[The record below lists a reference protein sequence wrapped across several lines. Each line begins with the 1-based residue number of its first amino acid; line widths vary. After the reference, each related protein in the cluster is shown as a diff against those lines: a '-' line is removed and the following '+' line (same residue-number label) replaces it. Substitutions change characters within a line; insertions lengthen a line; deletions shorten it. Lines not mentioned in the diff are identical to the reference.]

1 MLEANEG
8 LEKIFEDA
16 VKEAEKRKHEY
27 VTIEHVLISLVKDQT
42 IGTTLIEFK
51 VNVGA
56 LIKDVENY
64 LDTKCN
70 DIVSKSKN
78 PIVPRKTASLERLM
92 NRAFTQA
99 QFQGRQDVTSIDI
112 LISIF
117 AEKKSYG
124 AFFLKKHK
132 VDKQDLMD
140 LVSTETIL
148 DEGMASMGGQEHGG
162 EQKLRPNQADRILKS
177 YCENL
182 NQKYF
187 DKKIDPVIGRDEET
201 NNLKQILARRNKNN
215 VLIVGDPGVGKTAVV
230 EGLARRIAKNKNDI
244 PEYLKDHIVW
254 SLDVNSLIAG
264 SKFRGDFEERLKMI
278 VNALDQKGK
287 SILFIDEAHMIVG
300 AGATGQGNNMD
311 MANMLKPALLKGS
324 IKVVASTTW
333 EEYRKYFEKDRALM
347 RRFQRL
353 QVGEPSKETSV
364 KILKGVKQYY
374 EDHHGCTITD
384 EACEDAVDYS
394 SKFIADKKLPDKAID
409 IIDVACARL
418 RLNGVKD
425 GVIDHEEIIHEL
437 SVMTGISIEQLS
449 QKQASNLK
457 TLEEKMKL
465 QVFGQDK
472 AINTITDK
480 ILVARAGLKNLNKP
494 VGSFLFL
501 GPTGCGKTETAR
513 TLAKTLGVELVRF
526 DMSEY
531 QEKHSISKLIGS
543 PPGYVGYEDSN
554 MGGGMFIN
562 EVEKNP
568 HAVVLFDEIEKA
580 HRDVSNMLLQVMD
593 YGTVTG
599 SNGKKADCRNITLIM
614 TSNLG
619 AEDMERNNIGFGPSE
634 RTGED
639 DKALKKFFPPEFRN
653 RLDAVIKF
661 NKLAEKTM
669 KSIVKKFLQELNTMT
684 MEKDVEVNAT
694 DQALD
699 YLVKKGFDAK
709 LGARPLQ
716 RIIDEEIKNPLS
728 KMILFG
734 ELNEGGMV
742 EVTLSEDVVPKLTV
756 VFRPNKVTTKI
767 KGKSK
772 SDGSTTKVSNKER
785 KKQKLKNAKTS

>member
-8 LEKIFEDA
+8 LENIFENA
-16 VKEAEKRKHEY
+16 VKEAEKRRHEY
-27 VTIEHVLISLVKDQT
+27 VTIEHVLLSLIKDKN
-42 IGTTLIEFK
+42 IGTVLHDFK

-56 LIKDVENY
+56 LIKDVEDY
-64 LDTKCN
+64 LDTKCH
-70 DIVSKSKN
+70 DIVAQGKE
-78 PIVPRKTASLERLM
+78 PMTPRKTASLERLM

-99 QFQGRQDVTSIDI
+99 LFQGRQDVSSVDI

-117 AEKKSYG
+117 SEKKSYA
-124 AFFLKKHK
+124 AFFLKKHQ
-132 VDKQDLMD
+132 VNKQDLID

-148 DEGMASMGGQEHGG
+148 DEGMAGMGGPGEAGP

-187 DKKIDPVIGRDEET
+187 DKKIDPVIGREQET
-201 NNLKQILARRNKNN
+201 EDLKQILARRNKNN

-230 EGLARRIAKNKNDI
+230 EGLARRIAKNKDDV

-264 SKFRGDFEERLKMI
+264 SKFRGDFEERLKLI

-324 IKVVASTTW
+324 IKVLASTTW

-374 EDHHGCTITD
+374 EKFHGCTITD

-394 SKFIADKKLPDKAID
+394 TKFIADKKLPDKAID
-409 IIDVACARL
+409 VIDVACARL
-418 RLNGVKD
+418 RLNGTKD
-425 GVIDHEEIIHEL
+425 GKIDHEEIIHEI

-465 QVFGQDK
+465 QVYGQDK
-472 AINTITDK
+472 AINKITDK
-480 ILVARAGLKNLNKP
+480 ILVARAGLKSLTKP

-513 TLAKTLGVELVRF
+513 QLAKTLGVELIRF

-531 QEKHSISKLIGS
+531 QEKHSIAKLIGS

-619 AEDMERNNIGFGPSE
+619 AEENERNNIGFGKSE
-634 RTGED
+634 RSGED

-661 NKLAEKTM
+661 DKLGKDTM
-669 KSIVKKFLQELNTMT
+669 KSVVKKFLQELNTMT

-694 DQALD
+694 DSAIEFLMT
-699 YLVKKGFDAK
+699 KGFDAK

-716 RIIDEEIKNPLS
+716 RVIDDEIKQPLS
-728 KMILFG
+728 KMMLFG
-734 ELNEGGMV
+734 ELTSGGMV
-742 EVTLSEDVVPKLTV
+742 EVGLSDDIVPKVTV
-756 VFRPNKVTTKI
+756 NFKAKKEPQTLDQYK
-767 KGKSK
+767 
-772 SDGSTTKVSNKER
+772 TKVSDE
-785 KKQKLKNAKTS
+785 KKS

>member
-27 VTIEHVLISLVKDQT
+27 VTIEHVLLSLIKDQH
-42 IGTTLIEFK
+42 IGTVLHEFK
-51 VNVGA
+51 TNVGA
-56 LIKDVENY
+56 LIKDVEDY

-70 DIVSKSKN
+70 DIVSKGTT
-78 PIVPRKTASLERLM
+78 PVAPRKTASLERLM

-99 QFQGRQDVTSIDI
+99 LFQGRQDVSSVDI

-117 AEKKSYG
+117 AEKKSYA
-124 AFFLKKHK
+124 AFFLKKHQ
-132 VDKQDLMD
+132 VDKQDLID

-148 DEGMASMGGQEHGG
+148 DEGMAAMGGAQEQGG

-187 DKKIDPVIGRDEET
+187 DKQIDPVIGREQET
-201 NNLKQILARRNKNN
+201 DDLKQILARRNKNN

-230 EGLARRIAKNKNDI
+230 EGLARRIAKNKDDI

-264 SKFRGDFEERLKMI
+264 SKFRGDFEERLKLI

-300 AGATGQGNNMD
+300 AGATGQGNSMD
-311 MANMLKPALLKGS
+311 MANMLKPALLKGT

-353 QVGEPSKETSV
+353 QVGEPSKETSI

-374 EDHHGCTITD
+374 EKHHGCTITD

-394 SKFIADKKLPDKAID
+394 MKFIADKKLPDKAID
-409 IIDVACARL
+409 VIDVACARL

-425 GVIDHEEIIHEL
+425 GKIDHEEIIHEI

-449 QKQASNLK
+449 QKQTSSLK

-465 QVFGQDK
+465 QVYGQDK

-480 ILVARAGLKNLNKP
+480 ILVARAGLKSLTKP

-513 TLAKTLGVELVRF
+513 TLAKTLGVELIRF

-619 AEDMERNNIGFGPSE
+619 AEESERNNIGFGKSE
-634 RTGED
+634 RQGED

-661 NKLAEKTM
+661 DKLDKKTM
-669 KSIVKKFLQELNTMT
+669 ISIVKKFLQELNTMT

-694 DQALD
+694 DEAIEFLMS
-699 YLVKKGFDAK
+699 KGFDAK

-716 RIIDEEIKNPLS
+716 RVIDDEIKKPLS
-728 KMILFG
+728 RMILFG
-734 ELNEGGMV
+734 ELSSGGMV
-742 EVTLSEDVVPKLTV
+742 EVGLVNDKLTV
-756 VFRPNKVTTKI
+756 NFKAKKEPQTIDQFKP
-767 KGKSK
+767 
-772 SDGSTTKVSNKER
+772 KVSDE
-785 KKQKLKNAKTS
+785 KTS

>member
-8 LEKIFEDA
+8 LENIFENA

-27 VTIEHVLISLVKDQT
+27 VTIEHVLLALVKDQT
-42 IGTTLIEFK
+42 IGTTLTEFK

-56 LIKDVENY
+56 LIKDIEDY
-64 LDTKCN
+64 LDTKCK
-70 DIVSKSKN
+70 DIVAKGAE
-78 PIVPRKTASLERLM
+78 PMTPRKTASLERLM

-99 QFQGRQDVTSIDI
+99 LFQGRQDVSSIDI

-117 AEKKSYG
+117 SEKKSYA
-124 AFFLKKHK
+124 AFFLKKHQ
-132 VDKQDLMD
+132 VNKQDLMD
-140 LVSTETIL
+140 MVSTETIL
-148 DEGMASMGGQEHGG
+148 DEGMAGLGGAEPHKG

-187 DKKIDPVIGRDEET
+187 DKKIDPVIGREDETEQ
-201 NNLKQILARRNKNN
+201 LKQILARRNKNN

-230 EGLARRIAKNKNDI
+230 EGLARRIAKNKGDV
-244 PEYLKDHIVW
+244 PEYLKNHIVW
-254 SLDVNSLIAG
+254 SLDINSLLAG
-264 SKFRGDFEERLKMI
+264 SKFRGDFEERLKLI

-287 SILFIDEAHMIVG
+287 SILFIDEAHMMVG
-300 AGATGQGNNMD
+300 AGATGQGNSMD
-311 MANMLKPALLKGS
+311 MANVIKPALLKGS

-353 QVGEPSKETSV
+353 QVGEPTNETAV
-364 KILKGVKQYY
+364 KILKGVKKYY
-374 EDHHGCTITD
+374 EDFHQCTITD
-384 EACEDAVDYS
+384 EACEDAVEYS

-409 IIDVACARL
+409 VMDVACARL
-418 RLNGVKD
+418 RLKGVKD
-425 GVIDHEEIIHEL
+425 GKIDHEEIIHEI
-437 SVMTGISIEQLS
+437 SNMTGISIEQLS
-449 QKQASNLK
+449 QKQATNLK
-457 TLEEKMKL
+457 NLEDKMKL

-472 AINTITDK
+472 AITTIVDK
-480 ILVARAGLKNLNKP
+480 ILVARAGLKSLNKP

-513 TLAKTLGVELVRF
+513 QLAKTLGVELIRF

-531 QEKHSISKLIGS
+531 QEKHSLAKLIGS
-543 PPGYVGYEDSN
+543 PPGYVGFEDSQ
-554 MGGGMFIN
+554 MGGGMFVN

-568 HAVVLFDEIEKA
+568 HAVVLFDEVEKA

-619 AEDMERNNIGFGPSE
+619 AEENERNNIGFGSFE

-639 DKALKKFFPPEFRN
+639 DAALKKFFPPEFRN

-661 NKLAEKTM
+661 NKLGKSTM
-669 KSIVKKFLQELNTMT
+669 KSIVNKFLQELNAMT
-684 MEKDVEVNAT
+684 IEKAVEVNAT
-694 DQALD
+694 DSAVDFLIA
-699 YLVKKGFDAK
+699 KGFDAK

-716 RIIDEEIKNPLS
+716 RVIDEEIKKPLS
-728 KMILFG
+728 RMILFG
-734 ELNEGGMV
+734 ELQEGGMV
-742 EVTLSEDVVPKLTV
+742 EVGLTEDVVPKLTV
-756 VFRPNKVTTKI
+756 EFKAKKTLTQFKPKVA
-767 KGKSK
+767 
-772 SDGSTTKVSNKER
+772 DE
-785 KKQKLKNAKTS
+785 KTSQ

>member
-8 LEKIFEDA
+8 LENIFENA
-16 VKEAEKRKHEY
+16 VKEAEKRRHEY
-27 VTIEHVLISLVKDQT
+27 VTIEHVLVSLIKDKS
-42 IGTTLIEFK
+42 IGTVLHDFK
-51 VNVGA
+51 INVSA
-56 LIKDVENY
+56 LIKDVEDY

-70 DIVSKSKN
+70 DIIAKGSEATT
-78 PIVPRKTASLERLM
+78 PRKTASLERLM

-99 QFQGRQDVTSIDI
+99 LFQGRQDVSSVDI

-117 AEKKSYG
+117 AEKKSYA
-124 AFFLKKHK
+124 AFFLKKHQ
-132 VDKQDLMD
+132 VNKQDLID

-148 DEGMASMGGQEHGG
+148 DEGMAGAVEGGP

-187 DKKIDPVIGRDEET
+187 DKKIDPVIGRDQET
-201 NNLKQILARRNKNN
+201 EDLKQILARRNKNN

-230 EGLARRIAKNKNDI
+230 EGLARRIAKNKDDI

-264 SKFRGDFEERLKMI
+264 SKFRGDFEERLKLI

-324 IKVVASTTW
+324 IKVLASTTW

-353 QVGEPSKETSV
+353 QVGEPSKETAV

-374 EDHHGCTITD
+374 EKFHECTITD

-394 SKFIADKKLPDKAID
+394 TKFIADKKLPDKAID
-409 IIDVACARL
+409 VIDVACARL
-418 RLNGVKD
+418 RLNGIKD
-425 GVIDHEEIIHEL
+425 GKIDHDEIIHEI

-465 QVFGQDK
+465 QVYGQDK

-480 ILVARAGLKNLNKP
+480 ILVARAGLKSLTKP

-513 TLAKTLGVELVRF
+513 QLAKTLGVELIRF

-531 QEKHSISKLIGS
+531 QEKHSIAKLIGS

-619 AEDMERNNIGFGPSE
+619 AEENERNNIGFGKSE
-634 RTGED
+634 RSGED

-661 NKLAEKTM
+661 DKLGKDTM
-669 KSIVKKFLQELNTMT
+669 KSVVKKFLLELNTMT

-694 DQALD
+694 DEAIEFLMT
-699 YLVKKGFDAK
+699 KGFDAK

-716 RIIDEEIKNPLS
+716 RVIDDEIKKPLS
-728 KMILFG
+728 KMMLFG
-734 ELNEGGMV
+734 ELTSGGMV
-742 EVTLSEDVVPKLTV
+742 EVGLTDNKLTV
-756 VFRPNKVTTKI
+756 NFKAKKEKQVLEHLQPRMSDEK
-767 KGKSK
+767 KS
-772 SDGSTTKVSNKER
+772 
-785 KKQKLKNAKTS
+785 Q

>member
-8 LEKIFEDA
+8 LENIFENA

-27 VTIEHVLISLVKDQT
+27 VTIEHVLLALVKDDSV
-42 IGTTLIEFK
+42 GTVLLDYKT
-51 VNVGA
+51 NVGA
-56 LIKDVENY
+56 LIKDIEDY

-70 DIVSKSKN
+70 DIVTKSPT
-78 PIVPRKTASLERLM
+78 PITPRKTASLERLM

-99 QFQGRQDVTSIDI
+99 LFQGRQDVTSIDI

-117 AEKKSYG
+117 GEKKSYA

-132 VDKQDLMD
+132 VNKQDLMD

-148 DEGMASMGGQEHGG
+148 DEGMAAMGSSIEGG
-162 EQKLRPNQADRILKS
+162 PEQKLRPNQADRILKS

-187 DKKIDPVIGRDEET
+187 DKKIDPVIGREQET
-201 NNLKQILARRNKNN
+201 NDLKQILARRNKNN

-230 EGLARRIAKNKNDI
+230 EGLARRIAKNKDDI
-244 PEYLKDHIVW
+244 PDYLKDHIVF

-264 SKFRGDFEERLKMI
+264 SKFRGDFEERLKLI

-287 SILFIDEAHMIVG
+287 TILFIDEAHMIVG

-353 QVGEPSKETSV
+353 QVGEPSKETAV

-374 EDHHGCTITD
+374 EKFHECTITD

-418 RLNGVKD
+418 RLNAVKN
-425 GVIDHEEIIHEL
+425 GTIDHEEIIHEI
-437 SVMTGISIEQLS
+437 SAMTGISIEQLS
-449 QKQASNLK
+449 NKEASSLK

-513 TLAKTLGVELVRF
+513 QLAKTLGVELIRF

-531 QEKHSISKLIGS
+531 QEKHSIAKLIGS

-568 HAVVLFDEIEKA
+568 HAVVLFDEVEKA

-619 AEDMERNNIGFGPSE
+619 AEESERANIGFGKSE
-634 RTGED
+634 RSGED
-639 DKALKKFFPPEFRN
+639 DKALKQFFPPEFRN

-661 NKLAEKTM
+661 DKLGEKTM
-669 KSIVKKFLQELNTMT
+669 KSIVKKFLLELNTMT
-684 MEKDVEVNAT
+684 LEKGVEVNAT
-694 DQALD
+694 DTAID

-728 KMILFG
+728 KMMLFG
-734 ELNEGGMV
+734 ELNDGGRV
-742 EVTLSEDVVPKLTV
+742 EVTLSKDIVPKLLV
-756 VFRPNKVTTKI
+756 EFKAKQDISEQFKPKEV
-767 KGKSK
+767 
-772 SDGSTTKVSNKER
+772 SDE
-785 KKQKLKNAKTS
+785 KTS

>member
-8 LEKIFEDA
+8 LENIFENA
-16 VKEAEKRKHEY
+16 VKEAEKRRHEY
-27 VTIEHVLISLVKDQT
+27 VTIEHVLVSLIKDKQ
-42 IGTTLIEFK
+42 IGTVLHDFK
-51 VNVGA
+51 VNVGM
-56 LIKDVENY
+56 LIKDVEDY

-70 DIVSKSKN
+70 DIVTKGSE
-78 PIVPRKTASLERLM
+78 PMTPRKTASLERLM

-99 QFQGRQDVTSIDI
+99 LFQGRQDVTSIDI

-117 AEKKSYG
+117 AEKKSYA
-124 AFFLKKHK
+124 AFFLKKHQ
-132 VDKQDLMD
+132 VNKQDLID

-148 DEGMASMGGQEHGG
+148 DEGMAGIGGPGEGG
-162 EQKLRPNQADRILKS
+162 PEQKLRPNQADRILKS

-201 NNLKQILARRNKNN
+201 ENLKQILARRNKNN

-230 EGLARRIAKNKNDI
+230 EGLARRIAKNKDDV

-264 SKFRGDFEERLKMI
+264 SKFRGDFEERLKLI

-311 MANMLKPALLKGS
+311 MANMIKPALLKGT
-324 IKVVASTTW
+324 IKVLASTTW

-353 QVGEPSKETSV
+353 QVGEPSKETAV

-374 EDHHGCTITD
+374 EKFHNCTITD

-394 SKFIADKKLPDKAID
+394 TKFIADKKLPDKAID
-409 IIDVACARL
+409 VIDVACARL
-418 RLNGVKD
+418 RLKGVKD
-425 GVIDHEEIIHEL
+425 GKIDHDEIIHEI
-437 SVMTGISIEQLS
+437 SQMTGISIEQLS
-449 QKQASNLK
+449 QKQATNLK

-480 ILVARAGLKNLNKP
+480 ILVARAGLKSLTKP

-513 TLAKTLGVELVRF
+513 QLAKTLGVELIRF

-531 QEKHSISKLIGS
+531 QEKHSIAKLIGS

-568 HAVVLFDEIEKA
+568 HAVVLFDEVEKA

-619 AEDMERNNIGFGPSE
+619 AEENERNNIGFGKSE
-634 RTGED
+634 RSGED
-639 DKALKKFFPPEFRN
+639 EVAMKKFFPPEFRN

-661 NKLAEKTM
+661 DKLAEPTM
-669 KSIVKKFLQELNTMT
+669 KSIVKKFLLELNTMT
-684 MEKDVEVNAT
+684 IEKDVEVNAT
-694 DQALD
+694 DPAID
-699 YLVKKGFDAK
+699 YLVSKGFDAK

-716 RIIDEEIKNPLS
+716 RVIDDEIKKPLS
-728 KMILFG
+728 KMMLFG
-734 ELNEGGMV
+734 ELTAGGMV
-742 EVTLSEDVVPKLTV
+742 EVGIKDKKLTV
-756 VFRPNKVTTKI
+756 SFKAKKDPKVVEELKP
-767 KGKSK
+767 
-772 SDGSTTKVSNKER
+772 KVSDE
-785 KKQKLKNAKTS
+785 KTS

>member
-1 MLEANEG
+1 MLEANES
-8 LEKIFEDA
+8 LENIFENA

-27 VTIEHVLISLVKDQT
+27 VTIEHVLLALVKDQN
-42 IGTTLIEFK
+42 IGTTLHDFK
-51 VNVGA
+51 INIGI
-56 LIKDVENY
+56 LIKDIEDY

-70 DIVSKSKN
+70 DIITKSKDKV
-78 PIVPRKTASLERLM
+78 VPRKTASLERLM

-99 QFQGRQDVTSIDI
+99 LFQGRQDVTSIDI

-132 VDKQDLMD
+132 VNKQDLMD
-140 LVSTETIL
+140 LVSTETII
-148 DEGMASMGGQEHGG
+148 DEGMAAMGGGQPHV

-187 DKKIDPVIGRDEET
+187 EKKIDPVIGREEET
-201 NNLKQILARRNKNN
+201 ENLKQILARRNKNN

-230 EGLARRIAKNKNDI
+230 EGLARRIAKNKTDV

-254 SLDVNSLIAG
+254 SLDTNSLIAG
-264 SKFRGDFEERLKMI
+264 SKFRGDFEERLKLI

-287 SILFIDEAHMIVG
+287 SILFIDEAHMMVG
-300 AGATGQGNNMD
+300 AGATGSGNSMD
-311 MANMLKPALLKGS
+311 MANMIKPALLKGT
-324 IKVVASTTW
+324 IKVIASTTW

-353 QVGEPSKETSV
+353 QIGEPTKETSI
-364 KILKGVKQYY
+364 KILKGVKHYY
-374 EDHHGCTITD
+374 EKFHNCTITD

-394 SKFIADKKLPDKAID
+394 AKFIADKKLPDKAID
-409 IIDVACARL
+409 VMDVACARL
-418 RLNGVKD
+418 RLKGVKD
-425 GVIDHEEIIHEL
+425 GKIDHEEIIHEI
-437 SVMTGISIEQLS
+437 SNMTGISIEQLS

-457 TLEEKMKL
+457 TLDEKMKL

-472 AINTITDK
+472 AISTITDK
-480 ILVARAGLKNLNKP
+480 ILVARAGLKSLNKP

-513 TLAKTLGVELVRF
+513 QLAKTLGVELLRF

-531 QEKHSISKLIGS
+531 QEKHSIAKLIGS

-554 MGGGMFIN
+554 MGGGMFVN
-562 EVEKNP
+562 EVEKHP
-568 HAVVLFDEIEKA
+568 HAVVLFDEVEKA

-599 SNGKKADCRNITLIM
+599 SNGKKADCRNITLIL

-619 AEDMERNNIGFGPSE
+619 AEEMERNNIGFGSHE
-634 RTGED
+634 RIGED
-639 DKALKKFFPPEFRN
+639 DAAMKKFFPPEFRN
-653 RLDAVIKF
+653 RLDAVVKF
-661 NKLAEKTM
+661 DKLEKETM
-669 KSIVKKFLQELNTMT
+669 KSIVKKFLLELNTMT
-684 MEKDVEVNAT
+684 LEKNVEVNAT
-694 DQALD
+694 DDATEWLI
-699 YLVKKGFDAK
+699 KKGFDAK

-716 RIIDEEIKNPLS
+716 RVIDEEIKKPLS

-734 ELNEGGMV
+734 ELTEGGMV
-742 EVTLSEDVVPKLTV
+742 EVGLSSDVVPKLTV
-756 VFRPNKVTTKI
+756 EFKAPKIIDKI
-767 KGKSK
+767 K
-772 SDGSTTKVSNKER
+772 TKVED
-785 KKQKLKNAKTS
+785 AKTS

>member
-8 LEKIFEDA
+8 LENIFENA
-16 VKEAEKRKHEY
+16 VKEAEKRRHEY
-27 VTIEHVLISLVKDQT
+27 VTIEHVLLALIKDQD
-42 IGTTLIEFK
+42 IGTTLHDFK
-51 VNVGA
+51 VNVGI
-56 LIKDVENY
+56 LIKDVEDY
-64 LDTKCN
+64 LDTKCK
-70 DIVSKSKN
+70 DIVARGAE
-78 PIVPRKTASLERLM
+78 PMTPRKTASLERLM

-99 QFQGRQDVTSIDI
+99 LFQGRQDVNSIDI

-117 AEKKSYG
+117 SEKKSYA
-124 AFFLKKHK
+124 AFFLKKHQ
-132 VDKQDLMD
+132 VNKQDLQD

-148 DEGMASMGGQEHGG
+148 DEGMAQMGGTQPGA
-162 EQKLRPNQADRILKS
+162 EQKLRPNQADRILKN

-201 NNLKQILARRNKNN
+201 EQLKQILARRNKNN

-230 EGLARRIAKNKNDI
+230 EGLARRIAKNKADV

-264 SKFRGDFEERLKMI
+264 SKFRGDFEERLKLV

-287 SILFIDEAHMIVG
+287 SILFIDEAHMMVG
-300 AGATGQGNNMD
+300 AGATGQGQSMD
-311 MANMLKPALLKGS
+311 MANMIKPALLKGS

-353 QVGEPSKETSV
+353 QVGEPSNETAV

-374 EDHHGCTITD
+374 EKFHGCVITD

-394 SKFIADKKLPDKAID
+394 SKYISDKRLPDKAID
-409 IIDVACARL
+409 VIDVACARL
-418 RLNGVKD
+418 RLKGIKD
-425 GVIDHEEIIHEL
+425 GKIDHDEIIHEI
-437 SVMTGISIEQLS
+437 SAMTGISIEQLS
-449 QKQASNLK
+449 QKQATNLK

-480 ILVARAGLKNLNKP
+480 ILVARAGLKSLNKP

-513 TLAKTLGVELVRF
+513 QLAKTLGVELIRF

-531 QEKHSISKLIGS
+531 QEKHSIAKLIGS

-554 MGGGMFIN
+554 MGGGMLIN
-562 EVEKNP
+562 EIEKNP
-568 HAVVLFDEIEKA
+568 HAVVLFDEVEKA

-619 AEDMERNNIGFGPSE
+619 AEENERNNIGFGPSE

-661 NKLAEKTM
+661 DKLGKDTM
-669 KSIVKKFLQELNTMT
+669 KSVVKKFLQELNAMT
-684 MEKDVEVNAT
+684 IEKDVEVNAT
-694 DQALD
+694 DDAIEFLMT
-699 YLVKKGFDAK
+699 KGFDSK

-716 RIIDEEIKNPLS
+716 RVIDDEIKKPLS

-734 ELNEGGMV
+734 ELTSGGMV
-742 EVTLSEDVVPKLTV
+742 EVGLSDDVVPKLTV
-756 VFRPNKVTTKI
+756 NFKAKKEPKVIENFKPA
-767 KGKSK
+767 
-772 SDGSTTKVSNKER
+772 DE
-785 KKQKLKNAKTS
+785 KTSQ

>member
-8 LEKIFEDA
+8 LENIFENA
-16 VKEAEKRKHEY
+16 VKEAEKRRHEY
-27 VTIEHVLISLVKDQT
+27 VTIEHVLLALIKDES
-42 IGTTLIEFK
+42 IGTVLHDFK
-51 VNVGA
+51 INVGS
-56 LIKDVENY
+56 LIKDVEDY

-70 DIVSKSKN
+70 DIIAKGKE
-78 PIVPRKTASLERLM
+78 PMTPRKTASLERLM

-99 QFQGRQDVTSIDI
+99 WFQGRQDVSSIDI

-117 AEKKSYG
+117 SEKKSYA
-124 AFFLKKHK
+124 AFFLKKHQ
-132 VDKQDLMD
+132 VNKQDLMD

-148 DEGMASMGGQEHGG
+148 DEGMAQMGGPQQAGP

-201 NNLKQILARRNKNN
+201 DNLKQILARRNKNN

-230 EGLARRIAKNKNDI
+230 EGLARRIAKNKEDI
-244 PEYLKDHIVW
+244 PEYLKDHIVF

-264 SKFRGDFEERLKMI
+264 SKFRGDFEERLKLI

-287 SILFIDEAHMIVG
+287 TILFIDEAHMIVG

-311 MANMLKPALLKGS
+311 MANMLKPALLKGT

-353 QVGEPSKETSV
+353 QVGEPTKETAV

-374 EDHHGCTITD
+374 ENFHKCTITD

-409 IIDVACARL
+409 VIDVACARL
-418 RLNGVKD
+418 RLKGVKD
-425 GVIDHEEIIHEL
+425 GKIDHDEIIHEI

-465 QVFGQDK
+465 QVFGQDR
-472 AINTITDK
+472 AISTITDK
-480 ILVARAGLKNLNKP
+480 ILVARAGLKSLGKP

-513 TLAKTLGVELVRF
+513 QLAKTLGVELIRF

-531 QEKHSISKLIGS
+531 QEKHSIAKLIGS

-562 EVEKNP
+562 EVEKHP
-568 HAVVLFDEIEKA
+568 HAVVLFDEVEKA

-619 AEDMERNNIGFGPSE
+619 AEANERNNIGFGPSE

-639 DKALKKFFPPEFRN
+639 EVALKKFFPPEFRN

-661 NKLAEKTM
+661 DKLGKETM
-669 KSIVKKFLQELNTMT
+669 KSVVKKFLLELNTMT
-684 MEKDVEVNAT
+684 IEKDVEVNAT
-694 DQALD
+694 DDAIEFLMT
-699 YLVKKGFDAK
+699 KGFDAK

-716 RIIDEEIKNPLS
+716 RVIDDEIKKPLS
-728 KMILFG
+728 KMMLFG
-734 ELNEGGMV
+734 ELTAGGMV
-742 EVTLSEDVVPKLTV
+742 EVGLSKDVIPKLTV
-756 VFRPNKVTTKI
+756 NFKAKKGPKVLEQFKP
-767 KGKSK
+767 
-772 SDGSTTKVSNKER
+772 KVSDE
-785 KKQKLKNAKTS
+785 KKS

>member
-8 LEKIFEDA
+8 LENIFENA
-16 VKEAEKRKHEY
+16 VKEAEKRRHEY
-27 VTIEHVLISLVKDQT
+27 VTIEHVLLALVKDES
-42 IGTTLIEFK
+42 IGTVLHDFK
-51 VNVGA
+51 VNVGM
-56 LIKDVENY
+56 LIKDVEDY

-70 DIVSKSKN
+70 DIVAKGKE
-78 PIVPRKTASLERLM
+78 PMTPRKTASLERLM

-99 QFQGRQDVTSIDI
+99 LFQGRQDVSSIDI

-117 AEKKSYG
+117 AEKKSYA
-124 AFFLKKHK
+124 AFFLKKHQ

-148 DEGMASMGGQEHGG
+148 DEGMAQLAGGQQGQ

-187 DKKIDPVIGRDEET
+187 DKKIDPVIGREQET
-201 NNLKQILARRNKNN
+201 EDLKQILARRNKNN

-230 EGLARRIAKNKNDI
+230 EGLARRIAKNKEDI

-264 SKFRGDFEERLKMI
+264 SKFRGDFEERLKLI

-300 AGATGQGNNMD
+300 AGATGQGQSMD
-311 MANMLKPALLKGS
+311 MANMLKPALLKGT

-353 QVGEPSKETSV
+353 QVGEPSKETAV

-374 EDHHGCTITD
+374 EKFHNCTITD

-394 SKFIADKKLPDKAID
+394 TKFIADKKLPDKAID
-409 IIDVACARL
+409 VIDVACARL

-425 GVIDHEEIIHEL
+425 GKIDHDEIIHEI

-480 ILVARAGLKNLNKP
+480 ILVARAGLKSLTKP

-501 GPTGCGKTETAR
+501 GPTGCGKTETAKQ
-513 TLAKTLGVELVRF
+513 LAKTLGVELIRF

-531 QEKHSISKLIGS
+531 QEKHSIAKLIGS

-619 AEDMERNNIGFGPSE
+619 AEDNERNNIGFGPSE

-661 NKLAEKTM
+661 DKLNKETM
-669 KSIVKKFLQELNTMT
+669 KSVVKKFLLELNSMT

-694 DQALD
+694 EDAIEFLMT
-699 YLVKKGFDAK
+699 KGFDAK

-716 RIIDEEIKNPLS
+716 RVIDDEIKKPLS
-728 KMILFG
+728 KMMLFG
-734 ELNEGGMV
+734 DLTEGGMV
-742 EVTLSEDVVPKLTV
+742 EVGLTNDVVPKLTV
-756 VFRPNKVTTKI
+756 NFKAKKQPKTIEQFKP
-767 KGKSK
+767 K
-772 SDGSTTKVSNKER
+772 KVSDE
-785 KKQKLKNAKTS
+785 KTSQ

>member
-8 LEKIFEDA
+8 LENIFENA
-16 VKEAEKRKHEY
+16 VKEAEKRRHEY
-27 VTIEHVLISLVKDQT
+27 VTIEHVLLALVKDES
-42 IGTTLIEFK
+42 IGTVLHDFK
-51 VNVGA
+51 VNVGS
-56 LIKDVENY
+56 LIKDVEDY

-70 DIVSKSKN
+70 DIIAKGKE
-78 PIVPRKTASLERLM
+78 PMTPRKTASLERLM

-99 QFQGRQDVTSIDI
+99 LFQGRQDVNSIDI

-117 AEKKSYG
+117 SEKKSYA
-124 AFFLKKHK
+124 AFFLKKHQ
-132 VDKQDLMD
+132 VNKQDLMD

-148 DEGMASMGGQEHGG
+148 DEGMAQMGGPQPGA

-187 DKKIDPVIGRDEET
+187 DKKIDPVIGREDETE
-201 NNLKQILARRNKNN
+201 NLKQILARRNKNN

-230 EGLARRIAKNKNDI
+230 EGLARRIAKNKNDV

-264 SKFRGDFEERLKMI
+264 SKFRGDFEERLKLI

-287 SILFIDEAHMIVG
+287 SILFIDEAHMMVG
-300 AGATGQGNNMD
+300 AGATGQGQSMD
-311 MANMLKPALLKGS
+311 MANMIKPALLKGT

-353 QVGEPSKETSV
+353 QVGEPTKDTAV
-364 KILKGVKQYY
+364 KILKGVKHYY
-374 EDHHGCTITD
+374 EKFHNCIITD

-394 SKFIADKKLPDKAID
+394 SKYIADKKLPDKAID
-409 IIDVACARL
+409 VMDVACARL
-418 RLNGVKD
+418 RLKGVKD
-425 GVIDHEEIIHEL
+425 GKIDHDEIIHEI
-437 SVMTGISIEQLS
+437 SQMTGISIEQLS
-449 QKQASNLK
+449 QKQATNLK

-480 ILVARAGLKNLNKP
+480 ILVARAGLKSLNKP

-513 TLAKTLGVELVRF
+513 QLAKTLGVELVRF

-531 QEKHSISKLIGS
+531 QEKHSIAKLIGS
-543 PPGYVGYEDSN
+543 PPGYVGFEDSQ

-562 EVEKNP
+562 EIEKNP

-619 AEDMERNNIGFGPSE
+619 AEAMERNNIGFGPSE

-639 DKALKKFFPPEFRN
+639 DVALKKFFPPEFRN

-661 NKLAEKTM
+661 DKLGKDTM
-669 KSIVKKFLQELNTMT
+669 RSIVKKFLLELNTMT
-684 MEKDVEVNAT
+684 IEKDVEVNAT
-694 DQALD
+694 EEAIDFLMS
-699 YLVKKGFDAK
+699 KGFDSK

-716 RIIDEEIKNPLS
+716 RVIDEEIKKPLS

-734 ELNEGGMV
+734 ELTEGGMV
-742 EVTLSEDVVPKLTV
+742 EVGVSQDVVPKLTV
-756 VFRPNKVTTKI
+756 NFKAKKEPKVVDTVKPA
-767 KGKSK
+767 
-772 SDGSTTKVSNKER
+772 NE
-785 KKQKLKNAKTS
+785 KTS

>member
-1 MLEANEG
+1 MGNVLEANES
-8 LEKIFEDA
+8 LENIFENA

-27 VTIEHVLISLVKDQT
+27 VTIEHVLLALVKDQN
-42 IGTTLIEFK
+42 IGTTLHDFK
-51 VNVGA
+51 INIGI
-56 LIKDVENY
+56 LIKDIEDY

-70 DIVSKSKN
+70 DIITKSKDKV
-78 PIVPRKTASLERLM
+78 VPRKTASLERLM

-99 QFQGRQDVTSIDI
+99 LFQGRQDVTSIDI

-132 VDKQDLMD
+132 VNKQDLMD
-140 LVSTETIL
+140 LVSTETII
-148 DEGMASMGGQEHGG
+148 DEGMAAMGGGQPHV

-187 DKKIDPVIGRDEET
+187 EKKIDPVIGREEET
-201 NNLKQILARRNKNN
+201 ENLKQILARRNKNN

-230 EGLARRIAKNKNDI
+230 EGLARRIAKNKTDV

-254 SLDVNSLIAG
+254 SLDTNSLIAG
-264 SKFRGDFEERLKMI
+264 SKFRGDFEERLKLI

-287 SILFIDEAHMIVG
+287 SILFIDEAHMMVG
-300 AGATGQGNNMD
+300 AGATGSGNSMD
-311 MANMLKPALLKGS
+311 MANMIKPALLKGT
-324 IKVVASTTW
+324 IKVIASTTW

-353 QVGEPSKETSV
+353 QIGEPTKETSI
-364 KILKGVKQYY
+364 KILKGVKHYY
-374 EDHHGCTITD
+374 EKFHNCTITD

-394 SKFIADKKLPDKAID
+394 AKFIADKKLPDKAID
-409 IIDVACARL
+409 VMDVACARL
-418 RLNGVKD
+418 RLKGVKD
-425 GVIDHEEIIHEL
+425 GKIDHEEIIHEI
-437 SVMTGISIEQLS
+437 SNMTGISIEQLS

-457 TLEEKMKL
+457 TLDEKMKL

-472 AINTITDK
+472 AISTITDK
-480 ILVARAGLKNLNKP
+480 ILVARAGLKSLNKP

-513 TLAKTLGVELVRF
+513 QLAKTLGVELLRF

-531 QEKHSISKLIGS
+531 QEKHSIAKLIGS

-554 MGGGMFIN
+554 MGGGMFVN
-562 EVEKNP
+562 EVEKHP
-568 HAVVLFDEIEKA
+568 HAVVLFDEVEKA

-599 SNGKKADCRNITLIM
+599 SNGKKADCRNITLIL

-619 AEDMERNNIGFGPSE
+619 AEEMERNNIGFGSHE
-634 RTGED
+634 RIGED
-639 DKALKKFFPPEFRN
+639 DAAMKKFFPPEFRN
-653 RLDAVIKF
+653 RLDAVVKF
-661 NKLAEKTM
+661 DKLEKETM
-669 KSIVKKFLQELNTMT
+669 KSIVKKFLLELNTMT
-684 MEKDVEVNAT
+684 LEKNVEVNAT
-694 DQALD
+694 DDATEWLI
-699 YLVKKGFDAK
+699 KKGFDAK

-716 RIIDEEIKNPLS
+716 RVIDEEIKKPLS

-734 ELNEGGMV
+734 ELTEGGMV
-742 EVTLSEDVVPKLTV
+742 EVGLSSDVVPKLTV
-756 VFRPNKVTTKI
+756 EFKAPKIIDKI
-767 KGKSK
+767 K
-772 SDGSTTKVSNKER
+772 TKVED
-785 KKQKLKNAKTS
+785 AKTS

>member
-8 LEKIFEDA
+8 LENIFENA
-16 VKEAEKRKHEY
+16 VKEAEKRRHEY
-27 VTIEHVLISLVKDQT
+27 VTIEHVLLSLIKDQN
-42 IGTTLIEFK
+42 IGTVLHDFK
-51 VNVGA
+51 INVSA
-56 LIKDVENY
+56 LIKDVEDY

-70 DIVSKSKN
+70 DIVAKGSD
-78 PIVPRKTASLERLM
+78 PMTPRKTASLERLM

-99 QFQGRQDVTSIDI
+99 LFQGRQDVTSIDI

-117 AEKKSYG
+117 SEKKSYA
-124 AFFLKKHK
+124 AFFLKKHQ
-132 VDKQDLMD
+132 VNKQDLID

-148 DEGMASMGGQEHGG
+148 DEGMAGMGGPGEGG
-162 EQKLRPNQADRILKS
+162 PEQKLRPNQADRILKS

-187 DKKIDPVIGRDEET
+187 DKKIDPVIGRDQET
-201 NNLKQILARRNKNN
+201 EDLKQILARRNKNN

-230 EGLARRIAKNKNDI
+230 EGLARRIAKNKDDV

-264 SKFRGDFEERLKMI
+264 SKFRGDFEERLKLI

-324 IKVVASTTW
+324 IKVLASTTW

-353 QVGEPSKETSV
+353 QVGEPTKETAV

-374 EDHHGCTITD
+374 EKFHKCTITD

-394 SKFIADKKLPDKAID
+394 TKFIADKKLPDKAID
-409 IIDVACARL
+409 VIDVACARL
-418 RLNGVKD
+418 RLNGIKD
-425 GVIDHEEIIHEL
+425 GKIDHEEIIHEI

-480 ILVARAGLKNLNKP
+480 ILVARAGLKSLTKP

-501 GPTGCGKTETAR
+501 GPTGCGKTETAKQ
-513 TLAKTLGVELVRF
+513 LAKTLGVELIRF

-531 QEKHSISKLIGS
+531 QEKHSIAKLIGS

-619 AEDMERNNIGFGPSE
+619 AEENERNNIGFGKSE

-639 DKALKKFFPPEFRN
+639 DKAMKKFFPPEFRN

-661 NKLAEKTM
+661 DKLGKDTM
-669 KSIVKKFLQELNTMT
+669 KSVVNKFLQELNTMT
-684 MEKDVEVNAT
+684 IEKDVEVNAT
-694 DQALD
+694 DEAIEFLMD
-699 YLVKKGFDAK
+699 KGFDAK

-716 RIIDEEIKNPLS
+716 RVIDDEIKKPLS
-728 KMILFG
+728 KMMLFG
-734 ELNEGGMV
+734 ELTSGGMV
-742 EVTLSEDVVPKLTV
+742 EVGLTDKKLTV
-756 VFRPNKVTTKI
+756 NFKAKKEKKVLEELKP
-767 KGKSK
+767 
-772 SDGSTTKVSNKER
+772 KVSDE
-785 KKQKLKNAKTS
+785 KKSQ

>member
-1 MLEANEG
+1 MLEANES
-8 LEKIFEDA
+8 LENIFENA
-16 VKEAEKRKHEY
+16 VSEAEKRKHEY
-27 VTIEHVLISLVKDQT
+27 VTIEHVLVSLVKDKM
-42 IGTTLIEFK
+42 IGATLVDFK
-51 VNVGA
+51 INVGG
-56 LIKDVENY
+56 LIKELEDY

-70 DIVSKSKN
+70 DIVAKGKDKV
-78 PIVPRKTASLERLM
+78 VPRKTASLERLM

-99 QFQGRQDVTSIDI
+99 LFQGRQDVSAIDI

-117 AEKKSYG
+117 AEKKSYA
-124 AFFLKKHK
+124 AFFLKKYN
-132 VDKQDLMD
+132 VNKQDLID

-148 DEGMASMGGQEHGG
+148 DEGMAGLAPIGGQPQS

-201 NNLKQILARRNKNN
+201 NELKQILARRNKNN

-230 EGLARRIAKNKNDI
+230 EGLARRIAKNKQDI
-244 PEYLKDHIVW
+244 PEYIKDHIVW
-254 SLDVNSLIAG
+254 SLDVNALIAG
-264 SKFRGDFEERLKMI
+264 SKFRGDFEERLKLI

-287 SILFIDEAHMIVG
+287 SILFIDEAHMMVG
-300 AGATGQGNNMD
+300 AGATGGGNSMD
-311 MANMLKPALLKGS
+311 MANMIKPALLKGT
-324 IKVVASTTW
+324 IKVIASTTW
-333 EEYRKYFEKDRALM
+333 EEYRKFFEKDRALM

-353 QVGEPSKETSV
+353 QVGEPTKETAV

-374 EDHHGCTITD
+374 EKFHKCTITD
-384 EACEDAVDYS
+384 EACEDAVEYS
-394 SKFIADKKLPDKAID
+394 AKFIADKKLPDKAID
-409 IIDVACARL
+409 VMDVACARL
-418 RLNGVKD
+418 RLNAIKD
-425 GVIDHEEIIHEL
+425 GKIDHEEIIHEI
-437 SVMTGISIEQLS
+437 SKMTGISIEQLS

-472 AINTITDK
+472 AINTIVDK
-480 ILVARAGLKNLNKP
+480 ILVARAGLKSLNKP

-513 TLAKTLGVELVRF
+513 QLAKTLGVELLRF

-531 QEKHSISKLIGS
+531 QEKHSIAKLIGS
-543 PPGYVGYEDSN
+543 PPGYVGFEDTT

-568 HAVVLFDEIEKA
+568 HAVVLFDEVEKA

-619 AEDMERNNIGFGPSE
+619 AEDMERNNIGFGSHE

-639 DKALKKFFPPEFRN
+639 DAALKKFFPPEFRN
-653 RLDAVIKF
+653 RLDATIKF
-661 NKLAEKTM
+661 EKLGKETM
-669 KSIVKKFLQELNTMT
+669 KSIVGKFLLELNAMT
-684 MEKDVEVNAT
+684 VEKNVEVNAT
-694 DQALD
+694 DEAIEWLI
-699 YLVKKGFDAK
+699 KKGFDSK

-716 RIIDEEIKNPLS
+716 RVIDDEIKKPLS

-734 ELNEGGMV
+734 ELTEGGMV
-742 EVTLSEDVVPKLTV
+742 EVGLSDDTIPKLTV
-756 VFRPNKVTTKI
+756 EFKAKKVLEPI
-767 KGKSK
+767 
-772 SDGSTTKVSNKER
+772 
-785 KKQKLKNAKTS
+785 KQKDAKTS

>member
-8 LEKIFEDA
+8 LESIFENA

-27 VTIEHVLISLVKDQT
+27 VTIEHVLLALVKNQD
-42 IGTTLIEFK
+42 IGTVLLDFKINVSGLIRE
-51 VNVGA
+51 
-56 LIKDVENY
+56 IENY

-70 DIVSKSKN
+70 DIKVKSKE
-78 PIVPRKTASLERLM
+78 PVTPRKTASLERLM

-99 QFQGRQDVTSIDI
+99 LFQGRQDVSPIDI

-117 AEKKSYG
+117 SEKKSYA
-124 AFFLKKHK
+124 AFFLKKFA
-132 VDKQDLMD
+132 VNKQDLMD

-148 DEGMASMGGQEHGG
+148 DEGMAGMGGPQPGG
-162 EQKLRPNQADRILKS
+162 PEQKLRPNQADRILKS

-187 DKKIDPVIGRDEET
+187 DKKIDPVIGREQET
-201 NNLKQILARRNKNN
+201 NDLKQILARRNKNN

-230 EGLARRIAKNKNDI
+230 EGLARRIAKNKDDV
-244 PEYLKDHIVW
+244 PEYIKDHIVW
-254 SLDVNSLIAG
+254 SLDINSLIAG
-264 SKFRGDFEERLKMI
+264 SKFRGDFEERLKLI

-287 SILFIDEAHMIVG
+287 SILFIDEAHMMVG
-300 AGATGQGNNMD
+300 AGATGQGNSMD
-311 MANMLKPALLKGS
+311 MANVIKPALLKGS

-353 QVGEPSKETSV
+353 QVGEPSKETAV

-374 EDHHGCTITD
+374 EKFHECTITD

-394 SKFIADKKLPDKAID
+394 AKFIADKKLPDKAID

-425 GVIDHEEIIHEL
+425 GKIDHDEIIHEISQL
-437 SVMTGISIEQLS
+437 TGISIEQLS
-449 QKQASNLK
+449 QKQTSNLK

-513 TLAKTLGVELVRF
+513 QLAKTLGVELIRF
-526 DMSEY
+526 DMSEF
-531 QEKHSISKLIGS
+531 QEKHSIAKLIGS
-543 PPGYVGYEDSN
+543 PPGYVGFEDSQ

-568 HAVVLFDEIEKA
+568 HAVVLFDEVEKA
-580 HRDVSNMLLQVMD
+580 HRDVTNMLLQVMD

-599 SNGKKADCRNITLIM
+599 SNGKKADCRNITLIL

-619 AEDMERNNIGFGPSE
+619 AEENERNNIGFGQLDRE
-634 RTGED
+634 GED
-639 DKALKKFFPPEFRN
+639 DKALKRFFPPEFRN
-653 RLDAVIKF
+653 RLDAIIKF
-661 NKLAEKTM
+661 DKLKKDTM
-669 KSIVKKFLQELNTMT
+669 KSIVKKFLQELNAMT

-694 DQALD
+694 DSAIEFLI
-699 YLVKKGFDAK
+699 KKGFDSK

-716 RIIDEEIKNPLS
+716 RVIDEEIKKPLS

-734 ELNEGGMV
+734 ELQEGGMV
-742 EVTLSEDVVPKLTV
+742 EVSLSDEVVPKLKID
-756 VFRPNKVTTKI
+756 FKAPKVLDTFKP
-767 KGKSK
+767 
-772 SDGSTTKVSNKER
+772 KV
-785 KKQKLKNAKTS
+785 KNEKTS

>member
-16 VKEAEKRKHEY
+16 VKEAEQRKHEY
-27 VTIEHVLISLVKDQT
+27 VTIEHVLLSLIKDT
-42 IGTTLIEFK
+42 VIGTTLTEFK
-51 VNVGA
+51 IDTKV
-56 LIKDVENY
+56 LIKEIEEY

-70 DIVSKSKN
+70 DIVSKSTN

-99 QFQGRQDVTSIDI
+99 LFQGRQDVTSIDI

-148 DEGMASMGGQEHGG
+148 DEGMASMGGPQQPGG
-162 EQKLRPNQADRILKS
+162 EQRLRPNQADRILKS

-187 DKKIDPVIGRDEET
+187 DKKIDPVIGREEET

-230 EGLARRIAKNKNDI
+230 EGLARRIAKNKEDI

-254 SLDVNSLIAG
+254 SLDINALLAG
-264 SKFRGDFEERLKMI
+264 SKFRGDFEERLKLI
-278 VNALDQKGK
+278 INALDQKGK
-287 SILFIDEAHMIVG
+287 SILFIDEAHMMVG
-300 AGATGQGNNMD
+300 AGATGNGNSMD

-324 IKVVASTTW
+324 IKVLASTTW

-353 QVGEPSKETSV
+353 QVGEPSKETSI

-374 EDHHGCTITD
+374 ESHHGCTITD

-394 SKFIADKKLPDKAID
+394 MKFIADKKLPDKAID
-409 IIDVACARL
+409 VIDVACARL
-418 RLNGVKD
+418 RVNGIKN
-425 GVIDHEEIIHEL
+425 GTIDHEEIIHEI

-449 QKQASNLK
+449 QKQTSSLK

-465 QVFGQDK
+465 QVYGQDK

-480 ILVARAGLKNLNKP
+480 ILVARAGLKSLTKP
-494 VGSFLFL
+494 IGSFLFL

-513 TLAKTLGVELVRF
+513 TLAKTLGVELIRF

-531 QEKHSISKLIGS
+531 QEKHSIAKLIGS

-599 SNGKKADCRNITLIM
+599 SNGKKADCRNITLIL

-619 AEDMERNNIGFGPSE
+619 AEEMERNNIGFGPSE
-634 RTGED
+634 RAGED

-661 NKLAEKTM
+661 DKLGKETM
-669 KSIVKKFLQELNTMT
+669 TLVVKKFLAELNTMT

-694 DQALD
+694 DSAIEFLMT
-699 YLVKKGFDAK
+699 KGFDTK

-716 RIIDEEIKNPLS
+716 RVIDDEIKTPLS

-734 ELNEGGMV
+734 ELTEGGMV
-742 EVTLSEDVVPKLTV
+742 EVGLSDDVVPKLTV
-756 VFRPNKVTTKI
+756 DFKAKKEPKVLETVKP
-767 KGKSK
+767 
-772 SDGSTTKVSNKER
+772 KVSDE
-785 KKQKLKNAKTS
+785 KTS

>member
-8 LEKIFEDA
+8 LENIFENA
-16 VKEAEKRKHEY
+16 VKEAEKRRHEY
-27 VTIEHVLISLVKDQT
+27 VTIEHVLLALVKDT
-42 IGTTLIEFK
+42 NIGTVLHDFK
-51 VNVGA
+51 VNVGM
-56 LIKDVENY
+56 LIKDVEDY

-70 DIVSKSKN
+70 DIIAKGAE
-78 PIVPRKTASLERLM
+78 PMTPRKTASLERLM

-99 QFQGRQDVTSIDI
+99 LFQGRQDVNSIDI
-112 LISIF
+112 LISVF
-117 AEKKSYG
+117 SEKKSYA
-124 AFFLKKHK
+124 AFFLKKHQ
-132 VDKQDLMD
+132 VNKQDLMD

-148 DEGMASMGGQEHGG
+148 DEGMAQMGGVQPSA

-187 DKKIDPVIGRDEET
+187 DKKIDPVIGREEET
-201 NNLKQILARRNKNN
+201 ENLKQILARRNKNN

-230 EGLARRIAKNKNDI
+230 EGLARRIAKNKNDV

-264 SKFRGDFEERLKMI
+264 SKFRGDFEERLKLI

-287 SILFIDEAHMIVG
+287 SILFIDEAHMMVG
-300 AGATGQGNNMD
+300 AGATGQGQSMD
-311 MANMLKPALLKGS
+311 MANMMKPALLKGT

-353 QVGEPSKETSV
+353 QVGEPSKETAV
-364 KILKGVKQYY
+364 KILKGVKHYY
-374 EDHHGCTITD
+374 EKFHNCTITD

-394 SKFIADKKLPDKAID
+394 SKYIADKKLPDKAID
-409 IIDVACARL
+409 VMDVACARL
-418 RLNGVKD
+418 RLKGVQD
-425 GVIDHEEIIHEL
+425 GKIDHDEIIHEI

-457 TLEEKMKL
+457 TLDEKMKL

-472 AINTITDK
+472 AISTITDK
-480 ILVARAGLKNLNKP
+480 ILVARAGLKSLTKP

-513 TLAKTLGVELVRF
+513 QLAKTLGVELIRF

-531 QEKHSISKLIGS
+531 QEKHSIAKLIGS

-619 AEDMERNNIGFGPSE
+619 AEENERNNIGFGPSE
-634 RTGED
+634 RSGED
-639 DKALKKFFPPEFRN
+639 DKAMKKFFPPEFRN

-661 NKLAEKTM
+661 DKLGKETM
-669 KSIVKKFLQELNTMT
+669 KSVVKKFLQELNTMT
-684 MEKDVEVNAT
+684 IEKDVEVNAT
-694 DQALD
+694 DEAIEFLMT
-699 YLVKKGFDAK
+699 KGFDAK

-716 RIIDEEIKNPLS
+716 RVIDDEIKKPLS
-728 KMILFG
+728 KMMLFG
-734 ELNEGGMV
+734 ELTAGGMV
-742 EVTLSEDVVPKLTV
+742 EVGLSQDTVPKLTV
-756 VFRPNKVTTKI
+756 NFKAKKNPKVIDTLQ
-767 KGKSK
+767 SA
-772 SDGSTTKVSNKER
+772 NE
-785 KKQKLKNAKTS
+785 KTS

>member
-8 LEKIFEDA
+8 LENIFENA
-16 VKEAEKRKHEY
+16 VKEAEKRRHEY
-27 VTIEHVLISLVKDQT
+27 VTIEHVLIALVKDES
-42 IGTTLIEFK
+42 IGTVLHDFK
-51 VNVGA
+51 VNVGS
-56 LIKDVENY
+56 LIKDIEDY

-70 DIVSKSKN
+70 DIIAKGKE
-78 PIVPRKTASLERLM
+78 PMTPRKTASLERLM

-99 QFQGRQDVTSIDI
+99 LFQGRQDVNSIDI

-117 AEKKSYG
+117 SEKKSYA
-124 AFFLKKHK
+124 AFFLKKHQ
-132 VDKQDLMD
+132 VNKQDLMD

-148 DEGMASMGGQEHGG
+148 DEGMAQMGGPQPGA

-187 DKKIDPVIGRDEET
+187 DKKIDPVIGREDETE
-201 NNLKQILARRNKNN
+201 NLKQILARRNKNN

-230 EGLARRIAKNKNDI
+230 EGLARRIAKNKNDV

-264 SKFRGDFEERLKMI
+264 SKFRGDFEERLKLI

-287 SILFIDEAHMIVG
+287 SILFIDEAHMMVG
-300 AGATGQGNNMD
+300 AGATGQGQSMD
-311 MANMLKPALLKGS
+311 MANMIKPALLKGT

-353 QVGEPSKETSV
+353 QVGEPTKDTAV
-364 KILKGVKQYY
+364 KILKGVKHYY
-374 EDHHGCTITD
+374 EKFHNCIITD

-394 SKFIADKKLPDKAID
+394 SKYIADKKLPDKAID
-409 IIDVACARL
+409 VMDVACARL
-418 RLNGVKD
+418 RLKGVKD
-425 GVIDHEEIIHEL
+425 GKIDHDEIIHEI
-437 SVMTGISIEQLS
+437 SQMTGISIEQLS
-449 QKQASNLK
+449 QKQATNLK

-480 ILVARAGLKNLNKP
+480 ILVARAGLKSLNKP

-513 TLAKTLGVELVRF
+513 QLAKTLGVELVRF

-531 QEKHSISKLIGS
+531 QEKHSIAKLIGS
-543 PPGYVGYEDSN
+543 PPGYVGFEDSQ

-562 EVEKNP
+562 EIEKNP

-619 AEDMERNNIGFGPSE
+619 AEAMERNNIGFGPSE

-639 DKALKKFFPPEFRN
+639 DVALKKFFPPEFRN

-661 NKLAEKTM
+661 DKLGKDTM
-669 KSIVKKFLQELNTMT
+669 RSIVKKFLLELNTMT
-684 MEKDVEVNAT
+684 IEKDVEVNAT
-694 DQALD
+694 EEAIDFLMS
-699 YLVKKGFDAK
+699 KGFDSK

-716 RIIDEEIKNPLS
+716 RVIDEEIKKPLS

-734 ELNEGGMV
+734 ELTEGGMV
-742 EVTLSEDVVPKLTV
+742 EVGVSQDVVPKLTV
-756 VFRPNKVTTKI
+756 NFKAKKEPKVVDIVKPA
-767 KGKSK
+767 
-772 SDGSTTKVSNKER
+772 NE
-785 KKQKLKNAKTS
+785 KTS

>member
-8 LEKIFEDA
+8 LENIFENA
-16 VKEAEKRKHEY
+16 VKEAEKRYHEY
-27 VTIEHVLISLVKDQT
+27 VTVEHVLLALIKDQD
-42 IGTTLIEFK
+42 IGTILHDFK
-51 VNVGA
+51 VNISA
-56 LIKDVENY
+56 LIKDVEDY

-70 DIVSKSKN
+70 DIKTKGKEPVT
-78 PIVPRKTASLERLM
+78 PRKTASLERLM

-99 QFQGRQDVTSIDI
+99 LFQGRQDVSATDI

-117 AEKKSYG
+117 SEKKSYS
-124 AFFLKKHK
+124 AFFLKKHQ
-132 VDKQDLMD
+132 VNKQDLMD

-148 DEGMASMGGQEHGG
+148 DEGMAAMGGQQPQS
-162 EQKLRPNQADRILKS
+162 EQRLRPNQADRILKS

-187 DKKIDPVIGRDEET
+187 DKKIDPVIGREQET
-201 NNLKQILARRNKNN
+201 EDLKQILARRNKNN

-230 EGLARRIAKNKNDI
+230 EGLARRIAKNKGDV

-264 SKFRGDFEERLKMI
+264 SKFRGDFEERLKLI

-324 IKVVASTTW
+324 IKVLASTTW

-353 QVGEPSKETSV
+353 QVGEPSKETAV

-374 EDHHGCTITD
+374 EKFHECTITD

-394 SKFIADKKLPDKAID
+394 TKFIADKKLPDKAID
-409 IIDVACARL
+409 VIDVACARL

-425 GVIDHEEIIHEL
+425 GKIDHEEIIHEI

-465 QVFGQDK
+465 QVYGQDK

-480 ILVARAGLKNLNKP
+480 ILVARAGLKSLTKP

-513 TLAKTLGVELVRF
+513 QLAKTLGVELIRF

-531 QEKHSISKLIGS
+531 QEKHSIAKLIGS

-619 AEDMERNNIGFGPSE
+619 AEENERNNIGFGKSE
-634 RTGED
+634 RSGED

-661 NKLAEKTM
+661 DKLGKDTM
-669 KSIVKKFLQELNTMT
+669 KSVVKKFLQELNTMT

-694 DQALD
+694 DDAIEFLMT
-699 YLVKKGFDAK
+699 KGFDAK

-716 RIIDEEIKNPLS
+716 RVIDDEIKKPLS

-734 ELNEGGMV
+734 ELTSGGMV
-742 EVTLSEDVVPKLTV
+742 EVGVSEDIVPKLTV
-756 VFRPNKVTTKI
+756 NFKAKKQPKTIDQFKP
-767 KGKSK
+767 
-772 SDGSTTKVSNKER
+772 KVSDE
-785 KKQKLKNAKTS
+785 KKSQ

>member
-1 MLEANEG
+1 MLEANES
-8 LEKIFEDA
+8 LENIFENA
-16 VKEAEKRKHEY
+16 VSEAEKRKHEY
-27 VTIEHVLISLVKDQT
+27 VTIEHVLVSLVKDKM
-42 IGTTLIEFK
+42 IGATLVDFK
-51 VNVGA
+51 INVGG
-56 LIKDVENY
+56 LIKELEDY

-70 DIVSKSKN
+70 DIVAKGKDKV
-78 PIVPRKTASLERLM
+78 VPRKTASLERLM

-99 QFQGRQDVTSIDI
+99 LFQGRQDVSAIDI

-117 AEKKSYG
+117 AEKKSYA
-124 AFFLKKHK
+124 AFFLKKYN
-132 VDKQDLMD
+132 VNKQDLID

-148 DEGMASMGGQEHGG
+148 DEGMAGLAPIGGQPQS

-201 NNLKQILARRNKNN
+201 NELKQILARRNKNN

-230 EGLARRIAKNKNDI
+230 EGLARRIAKNKQDV
-244 PEYLKDHIVW
+244 PEYIKDHIVW
-254 SLDVNSLIAG
+254 SLDVNALIAG
-264 SKFRGDFEERLKMI
+264 SKFRGDFEERLKLI

-287 SILFIDEAHMIVG
+287 SILFIDEAHMMVG
-300 AGATGQGNNMD
+300 AGATGGGNSMD
-311 MANMLKPALLKGS
+311 MANMIKPALLKGT
-324 IKVVASTTW
+324 IKVIASTTW
-333 EEYRKYFEKDRALM
+333 EEYRKFFEKDRALM

-353 QVGEPSKETSV
+353 QVGEPTKETAV

-374 EDHHGCTITD
+374 EKFHKCTITD
-384 EACEDAVDYS
+384 EACEDAVEYS
-394 SKFIADKKLPDKAID
+394 AKFIADKKLPDKAID
-409 IIDVACARL
+409 VMDVACARL
-418 RLNGVKD
+418 RLNAIKD
-425 GVIDHEEIIHEL
+425 GKIDHEEIIHEI
-437 SVMTGISIEQLS
+437 SKMTGISIEQLS

-472 AINTITDK
+472 AINTIVDK
-480 ILVARAGLKNLNKP
+480 ILVARAGLKSLNKP

-513 TLAKTLGVELVRF
+513 QLAKTLGVELLRF

-531 QEKHSISKLIGS
+531 QEKHSIAKLIGS
-543 PPGYVGYEDSN
+543 PPGYVGFEDTT

-568 HAVVLFDEIEKA
+568 HAVVLFDEVEKA

-619 AEDMERNNIGFGPSE
+619 AEDMERNNIGFGSHE

-639 DKALKKFFPPEFRN
+639 DAALKKFFPPEFRN
-653 RLDAVIKF
+653 RLDATIKF
-661 NKLAEKTM
+661 EKLGKETM
-669 KSIVKKFLQELNTMT
+669 KSIVGKFLLELNAMT
-684 MEKDVEVNAT
+684 VEKNVEVNAT
-694 DQALD
+694 DEAIEWLI
-699 YLVKKGFDAK
+699 KKGFDSK

-716 RIIDEEIKNPLS
+716 RVIDDEIKKPLS

-734 ELNEGGMV
+734 ELTEGGMV
-742 EVTLSEDVVPKLTV
+742 EVGLSDDTIPKLTV
-756 VFRPNKVTTKI
+756 EFKAKKVLEPI
-767 KGKSK
+767 
-772 SDGSTTKVSNKER
+772 
-785 KKQKLKNAKTS
+785 KQKDAKTS

>member
-27 VTIEHVLISLVKDQT
+27 VTIEHVLLSLIKDQH
-42 IGTTLIEFK
+42 IGTVLNEFK
-51 VNVGA
+51 INVDV
-56 LIKDVENY
+56 LIKDVEDY

-70 DIVSKSKN
+70 DIVSKGTT
-78 PIVPRKTASLERLM
+78 PVAPRKTASLERLM

-99 QFQGRQDVTSIDI
+99 LFQGRQDVSSIDI

-117 AEKKSYG
+117 AEKKSYA
-124 AFFLKKHK
+124 AFFLKKHQ
-132 VDKQDLMD
+132 VDKQDLID

-148 DEGMASMGGQEHGG
+148 DEGMAAMGGVQEQGG

-187 DKKIDPVIGRDEET
+187 DKQIDPVIGREQET
-201 NNLKQILARRNKNN
+201 DDLKQILARRNKNN

-230 EGLARRIAKNKNDI
+230 EGLARRIAKNKDDI

-264 SKFRGDFEERLKMI
+264 SKFRGDFEERLKLI

-300 AGATGQGNNMD
+300 AGATGQGNSMD
-311 MANMLKPALLKGS
+311 MANMLKPALLKGT

-353 QVGEPSKETSV
+353 QVGEPSKETSI

-374 EDHHGCTITD
+374 EKHHGCTITD

-394 SKFIADKKLPDKAID
+394 MKFIADKKLPDKAID
-409 IIDVACARL
+409 VIDVACARL

-425 GVIDHEEIIHEL
+425 GKIDHEEIIHEI

-449 QKQASNLK
+449 QKQTSSLK

-465 QVFGQDK
+465 QVYGQDK

-480 ILVARAGLKNLNKP
+480 ILVARAGLKSLTKP

-513 TLAKTLGVELVRF
+513 TLAKTLGVELIRF

-619 AEDMERNNIGFGPSE
+619 AEESERNNIGFGKSE
-634 RTGED
+634 REGED

-661 NKLAEKTM
+661 DKLNKKTM
-669 KSIVKKFLQELNTMT
+669 ISIVKKFLQELNTMT

-694 DQALD
+694 DEAIEFLMS
-699 YLVKKGFDAK
+699 KGFDAK

-716 RIIDEEIKNPLS
+716 RVIDDEIKKPLS
-728 KMILFG
+728 RMILFG
-734 ELNEGGMV
+734 ELSEGGMV
-742 EVTLSEDVVPKLTV
+742 EVGLVNNKLTV
-756 VFRPNKVTTKI
+756 NFKAKKEPQTIDQFKP
-767 KGKSK
+767 
-772 SDGSTTKVSNKER
+772 KVSDE
-785 KKQKLKNAKTS
+785 KTS

>member
-1 MLEANEG
+1 MLESTEN
-8 LEKIFEDA
+8 LENIFENA

-27 VTIEHVLISLVKDQT
+27 VTVEHVLLALIKDES
-42 IGTTLIEFK
+42 IGTTLHEFK
-51 VNVGA
+51 INVSA
-56 LIKDVENY
+56 LIRDIENY

-70 DIVSKSKN
+70 DIKSKGKE
-78 PIVPRKTASLERLM
+78 PVTPRKTASLERLM

-99 QFQGRQDVTSIDI
+99 LFQGRQDVSATDI

-117 AEKKSYG
+117 SEKKSYA
-124 AFFLKKHK
+124 AFFLKKHN
-132 VDKQDLMD
+132 VNKQDLMD

-148 DEGMASMGGQEHGG
+148 DEGMAAISGGGPQS
-162 EQKLRPNQADRILKS
+162 EQRLRPNQADRILKS

-187 DKKIDPVIGRDEET
+187 DKKIDPVIGREEET
-201 NNLKQILARRNKNN
+201 ENLKQILARRNKNN

-230 EGLARRIAKNKNDI
+230 EGLARRIAKNKGDV
-244 PEYLKDHIVW
+244 PEYIKDHIVW
-254 SLDVNSLIAG
+254 SLDINSLIAG
-264 SKFRGDFEERLKMI
+264 SKFRGDFEERLKLI
-278 VNALDQKGK
+278 TNALDQKGK
-287 SILFIDEAHMIVG
+287 SILFIDEAHMMVG
-300 AGATGQGNNMD
+300 AGATGQGNSMD
-311 MANMLKPALLKGS
+311 MANVIKPALLKGS
-324 IKVVASTTW
+324 IKVIASTTW

-353 QVGEPSKETSV
+353 QIGEPTKDTAI
-364 KILKGVKQYY
+364 KILKGVKHYY
-374 EDHHGCTITD
+374 EKFHKCTITD
-384 EACEDAVDYS
+384 EACEDAVEYS
-394 SKFIADKKLPDKAID
+394 AKFIADKKLPDKAID
-409 IIDVACARL
+409 VMDVACARL
-418 RLNGVKD
+418 RLKGVKD
-425 GVIDHEEIIHEL
+425 GKIDHDEIIHEI
-437 SVMTGISIEQLS
+437 SNMTGISIEQLS

-472 AINTITDK
+472 AINTIVDK
-480 ILVARAGLKNLNKP
+480 ILVARAGLKALNKP

-513 TLAKTLGVELVRF
+513 QLAKTLGVELLRF

-531 QEKHSISKLIGS
+531 QEKHSIAKLIGS
-543 PPGYVGYEDSN
+543 PPGYVGFEDTT
-554 MGGGMFIN
+554 MGGGMFVN

-619 AEDMERNNIGFGPSE
+619 AEENERNNIGFGSFE

-639 DKALKKFFPPEFRN
+639 DVAMKRFFPPEFRN
-653 RLDAVIKF
+653 RLDATIKF
-661 NKLAEKTM
+661 NKLGKDTM
-669 KSIVKKFLQELNTMT
+669 KSIVKKFLQELNAMT
-684 MEKDVEVNAT
+684 VEKSVEVNAT
-694 DQALD
+694 DDAIDFLI
-699 YLVKKGFDAK
+699 KKGFDSK

-716 RIIDEEIKNPLS
+716 RVIDEEIKKPLS
-728 KMILFG
+728 RMILFG
-734 ELNEGGMV
+734 ELQEGGMV
-742 EVTLSEDVVPKLTV
+742 EVGLSKDVVPKLTV
-756 VFRPNKVTTKI
+756 EFKAKKI
-767 KGKSK
+767 L
-772 SDGSTTKVSNKER
+772 TQLNANAV
-785 KKQKLKNAKTS
+785 KNEKTS

>member
-27 VTIEHVLISLVKDQT
+27 VTIEHVLLSLVKDKV
-42 IGTTLIEFK
+42 IGTTLTEFK
-51 VNVGA
+51 IIIGA
-56 LIKDVENY
+56 LIKDIEDY

-70 DIVSKSKN
+70 DIVSKGKN
-78 PIVPRKTASLERLM
+78 PVVPRKTASLERLM

-99 QFQGRQDVTSIDI
+99 LFQGRQDVTSIDI

-148 DEGMASMGGQEHGG
+148 DEGMASMGGQQQHGS
-162 EQKLRPNQADRILKS
+162 EQKLRPNQADRILNA

-182 NQKYF
+182 NQKYL
-187 DKKIDPVIGRDEET
+187 DKKIDPVIGREEET

-230 EGLARRIAKNKNDI
+230 EGLARRIAKNKSDI
-244 PEYLKDHIVW
+244 PQYLKDHIVF

-287 SILFIDEAHMIVG
+287 TILFIDEAHMIVG

-480 ILVARAGLKNLNKP
+480 ILIARAGLKNLNKP

-531 QEKHSISKLIGS
+531 QEKHSIAKLIGS

-619 AEDMERNNIGFGPSE
+619 AEDMERNNIGFGKSE
-634 RTGED
+634 RVGED

-661 NKLAEKTM
+661 DKLGERTM

-694 DQALD
+694 DPAID

-742 EVTLSEDVVPKLTV
+742 EVTLSEDVIPKLKV
-756 VFRPNKVTTKI
+756 EFKANKVTTKV
-767 KGKSK
+767 
-772 SDGSTTKVSNKER
+772 TNKD
-785 KKQKLKNAKTS
+785 KKKANVKNAKTS

>member
-8 LEKIFEDA
+8 LENIFENA
-16 VKEAEKRKHEY
+16 VKEAEKRRHEY
-27 VTIEHVLISLVKDQT
+27 VTIEHVLLALVKDT
-42 IGTTLIEFK
+42 NIGTVLHDFK
-51 VNVGA
+51 VNVGM
-56 LIKDVENY
+56 LIKDVEDY

-70 DIVSKSKN
+70 DIIAKGAE
-78 PIVPRKTASLERLM
+78 PMTPRKTASLERLM

-99 QFQGRQDVTSIDI
+99 LFQGRQDVNSIDI
-112 LISIF
+112 LISVF
-117 AEKKSYG
+117 SEKKSYA
-124 AFFLKKHK
+124 AFFLKKHQ
-132 VDKQDLMD
+132 VNKQDLMD

-148 DEGMASMGGQEHGG
+148 DEGMAQMGGVQPGA

-187 DKKIDPVIGRDEET
+187 DKKIDPVIGREEET
-201 NNLKQILARRNKNN
+201 ENLKQILARRNKNN

-230 EGLARRIAKNKNDI
+230 EGLARRIAKNKNDV

-264 SKFRGDFEERLKMI
+264 SKFRGDFEERLKLI

-287 SILFIDEAHMIVG
+287 SILFIDEAHMMVG
-300 AGATGQGNNMD
+300 AGATGQGQSMD
-311 MANMLKPALLKGS
+311 MANMMKPALLKGT

-353 QVGEPSKETSV
+353 QVGEPSKETAV
-364 KILKGVKQYY
+364 KILKGVKHYY
-374 EDHHGCTITD
+374 EKFHNCTITD

-394 SKFIADKKLPDKAID
+394 SKYIADKKLPDKAID
-409 IIDVACARL
+409 VMDVACARL
-418 RLNGVKD
+418 RLKGVQD
-425 GVIDHEEIIHEL
+425 GKIDHDEIIHEI

-457 TLEEKMKL
+457 TLDEKMKL

-472 AINTITDK
+472 AISTITDK
-480 ILVARAGLKNLNKP
+480 ILVARAGLKSLTKP

-513 TLAKTLGVELVRF
+513 QLAKTLGVELIRF

-531 QEKHSISKLIGS
+531 QEKHSIAKLIGS

-619 AEDMERNNIGFGPSE
+619 AEENERNNIGFGPSE
-634 RTGED
+634 RSGED
-639 DKALKKFFPPEFRN
+639 DKAMKKFFPPEFRN

-661 NKLAEKTM
+661 DKLGKETM
-669 KSIVKKFLQELNTMT
+669 KSVVKKFLQELNTMT
-684 MEKDVEVNAT
+684 IEKDVEVNAT
-694 DQALD
+694 DEAIEFLMT
-699 YLVKKGFDAK
+699 KGFDAK

-716 RIIDEEIKNPLS
+716 RVIDDEIKKPLS
-728 KMILFG
+728 KMMLFG
-734 ELNEGGMV
+734 ELTAGGMV
-742 EVTLSEDVVPKLTV
+742 EVGLSQDTVPKLTV
-756 VFRPNKVTTKI
+756 NFKAKKNPKVIDTLQ
-767 KGKSK
+767 SA
-772 SDGSTTKVSNKER
+772 NE
-785 KKQKLKNAKTS
+785 KTS